1 MTALKKKDLKRIA
14 PAGKALTVLLI
25 GILCACTYSFAPARA
40 ADTHTVT
47 VTVDDYAG
55 SFEAVQVDDG
65 ECVGLNPTE
74 LLDENDDW
82 PLEALAEQKKE
93 DHYELAFVN
102 ASSGESFDWYGTP
115 VNGDMSIRGIW
126 RQMEGYTVTAVYD
139 DDAETEK
146 TEVIPFGKSWKEA
159 VGSVPGTPV
168 KKGYSFTGW
177 ANADTE
183 EAFDF
188 NAEVTENTMVTAL
201 WDLDDIDDAPYDA
214 TEEPPKTIKSTC
226 HVSRAWLGK
235 KTSWGSH
242 AYFNVSSFKGYLK
255 GMSGVGVCVDP
266 GSDSYNHGT
275 YTYKA
280 TRTSWNQE
288 TGKVTYEVLISPS
301 KNPCKGKLYTK
312 NKKGYQRAILKIT
325 LTKQPYAHLQ
335 LQKSSSNTTI
345 SSTCDYYD
353 LAGAT
358 YEIKNSKGNVVDTLV
373 TDSKGNTQASK
384 KLELGTYT
392 YQETK
397 AAKGYE
403 LDKTTHTVKLTGTD
417 ASKGLALSK
426 CTDVPYTP
434 LRIKKQSSD
443 PALVE
448 GNQCYNLTG
457 ATYEVSNEAGTV
469 VSTLV
474 TDSSGNSPLSIPLPE
489 GNYRIREVK
498 EATGYQIDNSTYSL
512 KVSNA
517 EANKDGIVVFSCSD
531 VPATDIAEIL
541 LDKVDRETK
550 KRLPLAA
557 AKLEGALFDVRYY
570 AGYFNTPEEAQ
581 EASADVLTR
590 SWTMK
595 TDGTAEITF
604 DDDHLYEGDELFC
617 DVNGNIVLPLGTYVI
632 KEALASSGYNIN
644 TTCFVRQVKQK
655 EDTTATD
662 TFEELVG
669 ANAVDEQVKRGDLR
683 FVKCDESSQARMARV
698 PFLIM
703 SRTTGEWHLAIT
715 DENGLWASSAAYN
728 PHSVQTN
735 ANDQCAQGI
744 EVSKNEEGTWEAKC
758 EQAAIDESLIR
769 NDASCWFGQDV
780 EGTTTQA
787 DDSLAALPYDNYL
800 VQELRSP
807 ANEGKKLISFD
818 VSITRDIYEI
828 DLGTLSNTD
837 QQIYLLTTA
846 HDAADGNK
854 QIKSDKQA
862 SITDVIEFHGLN
874 ANTEYHIETW
884 LVDKSSNKVVAKAE
898 NDFSPEESEG
908 ETQVNIDFDTTKLEG
923 STNLVVFEMLYNK
936 SYGKLIA
943 KHADLDDEGQTVYF
957 SKPNSPGGKSKHK
970 SVLSSIAHKLPKTAD
985 KTKVL
990 AFSALVLALTGAA
1003 AAYLLIRKHRL
1014 QRQPNFREQARRRAL
1029 GLDKQAQ
1036 NDSQSWDDSTWPG
1049 SSR

>member
-1 MTALKKKDLKRIA
+1 MTTLGTKYSRKIAL
-14 PAGKALTVLLI
+14 AGKALLILLI
-25 GILCACTYSFAPARA
+25 GILCACTYGFAPARA

-47 VTVDDYAG
+47 VSVDDYAG
-55 SFEAVQVDDG
+55 SFDAVQVDDG

-74 LLDENDDW
+74 LLNENDEW
-82 PLEALAEQKKE
+82 PLEALAQQKKSE
-93 DHYELAFVN
+93 HYELKFVN
-102 ASSGESFDWYGTP
+102 ASTGESFDWYNTP
-115 VNGDMSIRGIW
+115 VNSDANVRGIW
-126 RQMEGYTVTAVYD
+126 RQMEGYTVTVVYD

-159 VGSVPGTPV
+159 VGSVPGTPI

-188 NAEVTENTMVTAL
+188 NAEITENTVVTAL
-201 WDLDDIDDAPYDA
+201 YNLDDIDDAPYDA
-214 TEEPPKTIKSTC
+214 TEEPPKTIESTC

-235 KTSWGSH
+235 RTSWGSH

-301 KNPCKGKLYTK
+301 KNPCKGALYTK
-312 NKKGYQRAILKIT
+312 NKKGYQRAILKVT
-325 LTKQPYAHLQ
+325 LTKQPYTHLQ
-335 LQKSSSNTTI
+335 LQKSSSNITI

-358 YEIKNSKGNVVDTLV
+358 YEIKNSKGKVVDTLV
-373 TDSKGNTQASK
+373 TDGKGNTQTSK

-403 LDKTTHTVKLTGTD
+403 LDKEAHTVKLTGAD
-417 ASKGLALSK
+417 ASKGLVLSK

-448 GNQCYNLTG
+448 GNQCYDLAG
-457 ATYEVSNEAGTV
+457 ATYEVSNEAGEV

-474 TDSSGNSPLSIPLPE
+474 TDSSGNSPLSTPLPE

-498 EATGYQIDNSTYSL
+498 QATGYQLDNSTYSL

-517 EANKDGIVVFSCSD
+517 EANKDGVVVFSCSD

-557 AKLEGALFDVRYY
+557 AKLEGALFEVRYY
-570 AGYFNTPEEAQ
+570 AGYFSRPEEAQ
-581 EASADVLTR
+581 EASAEVLTR
-590 SWTMK
+590 TWTMK
-595 TDGTAEITF
+595 TDGTAEILF
-604 DDDHLYEGDELFC
+604 DDEHLYEGDELFH

-632 KEALASSGYNIN
+632 KEALAPTGYNIN
-644 TTCFVRQVKQK
+644 TTTFVRQVKQK

-669 ANAVDEQVKRGDLR
+669 ANSVDEQVKRGDLR
-683 FVKCDESSQARMARV
+683 FVKCDEASQARMARV

-703 SRTTGEWHLAIT
+703 SRTTGEWHLAVT
-715 DENGLWASSAAYN
+715 DENGLWASSASYN
-728 PHSVQTN
+728 PHSIQTN
-735 ANDQCAQGI
+735 ANDQCVQGI
-744 EVSKNEEGTWEAKC
+744 ETSKNDEGAWEASC
-758 EQAAIDESLIR
+758 DQATIDESLIR
-769 NDASCWFGQDV
+769 SGASCWFGQDA
-780 EGTTTQA
+780 EGTTTQP
-787 DDSLAALPYDNYL
+787 DDSLAALPYDTYL
-800 VQELRSP
+800 VQELP
-807 ANEGKKLISFD
+807 ASTNEGKKLISFD
-818 VSITRDIYEI
+818 ASITRDIYEV

-837 QQIYLLTTA
+837 KQIYLLTTA

-862 SITDVIEFHGLN
+862 SVTDIIEFHGLN
-874 ANTEYHIETW
+874 AGAEYRIETW
-884 LVDKSSNKVVAKAE
+884 LVNKSNSEVVAKAV
-898 NDFSPEESEG
+898 NTFSPEESEG
-908 ETQVNIDFDTTKLEG
+908 ETKVNIDFDTTKLEE
-923 STNLVVFEMLYNK
+923 STDLVVFEMLYRK
-936 SYGKLIA
+936 DDGKLVA
-943 KHADLDDEGQTVYF
+943 KHADLNDESQTVYF
-957 SKPNSPGGKSKHK
+957 SKPNSPSGGSKHK
-970 SVLSSIAHKLPKTAD
+970 SILSSIAHKLPKTAD
-985 KTKVL
+985 KAKVL
-990 AFSALVLALTGAA
+990 ALAVLALTQLGAA
-1003 AAYLLIRKHRL
+1003 AVYLVIRRRKL
-1014 QRQPNFREQARRRAL
+1014 QTQPNFREEARRRAL
-1029 GLDKQAQ
+1029 GLSEQGQ
-1036 NDSQSWDDSTWPG
+1036 SGNQSWDDSTWAG

>member
-1 MTALKKKDLKRIA
+1 M
-14 PAGKALTVLLI
+14 
-25 GILCACTYSFAPARA
+25 
-40 ADTHTVT
+40 
-47 VTVDDYAG
+47 
-55 SFEAVQVDDG
+55 
-65 ECVGLNPTE
+65 
-74 LLDENDDW
+74 
-82 PLEALAEQKKE
+82 
-93 DHYELAFVN
+93 
-102 ASSGESFDWYGTP
+102 
-115 VNGDMSIRGIW
+115 
-126 RQMEGYTVTAVYD
+126 
-139 DDAETEK
+139 
-146 TEVIPFGKSWKEA
+146 
-159 VGSVPGTPV
+159 
-168 KKGYSFTGW
+168 
-177 ANADTE
+177 
-183 EAFDF
+183 
-188 NAEVTENTMVTAL
+188 EVTENTVVTAL
-201 WDLDDIDDAPYDA
+201 YDLDDIDDAPYDA
-214 TEEPPKTIKSTC
+214 TEEPPKTIESTC

-235 KTSWGSH
+235 RTSWGSH

-301 KNPCKGKLYTK
+301 KNPCTGKLYTK

-358 YEIKNSKGNVVDTLV
+358 YEIKNSSGKVVDTLV
-373 TDSKGNTQASK
+373 TDSKGNTQPSR

-403 LDKTTHTVKLTGTD
+403 LDKTSHTVKLTGAD

-448 GNQCYNLTG
+448 GNQCYNLAG

-474 TDSSGNSPLSIPLPE
+474 TDSNGNSPLSTPLPE
-489 GNYRIREVK
+489 GSYRIREVK
-498 EATGYQIDNSTYSL
+498 QATGYQIDNSTYSL

-557 AKLEGALFDVRYY
+557 AKLEGALFEVRYY

-581 EASADVLTR
+581 EASANVLTR
-590 SWTMK
+590 TWTMR
-595 TDGTAEITF
+595 TDGTAEIMF
-604 DDDHLYEGDELFC
+604 DDEHLYEGDKLFR

-632 KEALASSGYNIN
+632 KEALAPSGYNIN
-644 TTCFVRQVKQK
+644 TTSFVRQVKQK
-655 EDTTATD
+655 EDTTATN

-669 ANAVDEQVKRGDLR
+669 SNAVDEQVKRGDLR
-683 FVKCDESSQARMARV
+683 FVKCDETSQARMAHV
-698 PFLIM
+698 PFLVM
-703 SRTTGEWHLAIT
+703 SRSTGEWHLAIT

-728 PHSVQTN
+728 PHSIQTN

-744 EVSKNEEGTWEAKC
+744 EVSKNDEGGWEANC
-758 EQAAIDESLIR
+758 DQATIDESLIR
-769 NDASCWFGQDV
+769 NDASCWFGQDA

-787 DDSLAALPYDNYL
+787 DDSLAALPYDTYL
-800 VQELRSP
+800 VQELRSS

-818 VSITRDIYEI
+818 VVITRDIYEI

-846 HDAADGNK
+846 HDATDGNK
-854 QIKSDKQA
+854 QIKSDKTA
-862 SITDVIEFHGLN
+862 SVTDVIEFHGLST
-874 ANTEYHIETW
+874 NTEYRIETW
-884 LVDKSSNKVVAKAE
+884 LVDKSSSTVVAKTE
-898 NDFSPEESEG
+898 TSFSPEESEG
-908 ETQVNIDFDTTKLEG
+908 ETKVNIDFDTTKLDG
-923 STNLVVFEMLYNK
+923 STDLVVFEMLYRQDD
-936 SYGKLIA
+936 GKLIA
-943 KHADLDDEGQTVYF
+943 KHADLDDEGQTIYF
-957 SKPNSPGGKSKHK
+957 SKPNSPSNKSNNK
-970 SVLSSIAHKLPKTAD
+970 SALSSIAHKLPKTAD
-985 KTKVL
+985 KAKVL
-990 AFSALVLALTGAA
+990 ALAALAITLIGAA
-1003 AAYLLIRKHRL
+1003 ATCLLIRKRKL
-1014 QRQPNFREQARRRAL
+1014 QSQPSFREEARRRAL
-1029 GLDKQAQ
+1029 GFGKESQSG
-1036 NDSQSWDDSTWPG
+1036 NQSWDDSTWAG